1 MKNIIA
7 LKVVLLLIGAAIVML
22 GLNVGL
28 GGIRTLGWQL
38 SPDFLTITN
47 ADIFHTQDSHI
58 RFMGGVW
65 FGIGGL
71 FLASVVAFEKLRTVL
86 IALCAVIAVA
96 GLFRLS
102 SLNAELI
109 FSAEILPSLVFE
121 IVGFPLLCVW
131 LFRSMPTK
139 VEQSKIGS

>member
-28 GGIRTLGWQL
+28 GGIRTLGWQI

-86 IALCAVIAVA
+86 STLCCH
-96 GLFRLS
+96 RR
-102 SLNAELI
+102 
-109 FSAEILPSLVFE
+109 
-121 IVGFPLLCVW
+121 C
-131 LFRSMPTK
+131 RSF
-139 VEQSKIGS
+139 